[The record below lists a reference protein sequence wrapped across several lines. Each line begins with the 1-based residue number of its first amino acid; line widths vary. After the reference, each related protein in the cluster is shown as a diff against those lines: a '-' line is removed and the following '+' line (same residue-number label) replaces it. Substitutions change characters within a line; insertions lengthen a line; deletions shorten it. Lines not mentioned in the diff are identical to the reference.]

1 MLLTTEFTRVI
12 FRPMDKQR
20 TFTAFAGE
28 RHIETGDIQRTLIAA
43 KSRLDAGESATI
55 LVFEDQTG
63 AQIDF
68 DWRGTVEDVLGRLN
82 QHPMFLQESSE
93 DKTRVGPG
101 RPKLGVIS
109 REVSL
114 LPRHWQWLET
124 QSGGISGAL
133 RRLVDEARKKQPA
146 KEEANRQRDAISR
159 FMWAMAGNLP
169 GFEEASRALFADDA
183 EQFRERIR
191 EWPEDI
197 RAHLTRLALT
207 AFAGSAGAT
216 Q

>member
-1 MLLTTEFTRVI
+1 MLLTIKFTRVI
-12 FRPMDKQR
+12 FVRMDTKR
-20 TFTAFAGE
+20 TFTAFAGQ
-28 RHIETGDIQRTLIAA
+28 RQIETGDIQTTLAAA
-43 KSRLDAGESATI
+43 KRRLDAGESATL

-68 DWRGTVEDVLGRLN
+68 DWRGTVEDVLGRLS
-82 QHPMFLQESSE
+82 QHPMFLEAPSE

-146 KEEANRQRDAISR
+146 KEEAHRQRDAISR
-159 FMWAMAGNLP
+159 FMWAMAGDFP

-183 EQFRERIR
+183 DQFRERIR

-197 RAHLTRLALT
+197 RSHLTRLAQT
-207 AFAGSAGAT
+207 AFASSAGAT
-216 Q
+216 H